1 MCLTGHFYFREE
13 SKSMN
18 TDSKIQIFNYENN
31 NVRTIEKDG
40 MIWFIAKDVCD
51 ILELDNITEALR
63 GLDSDEL
70 SSAILKSGGQ
80 KRFINLSL
88 NNLKGG
94 DE

>member
-1 MCLTGHFYFREE
+1 
-13 SKSMN
+13 MN
-18 TDSKIQIFNYENN
+18 TDSEIQIFNYENN

-88 NNLKGG
+88 NDLKGG